1 MRLAPLIEMLCSKY
15 WRDDDI
21 KKLHQTIVQFFQKDL
36 VETEI
41 FLPWS
46 AQELRGEIFASCN
59 VLEERA
65 DATGAFFRLRAAPD
79 MVAKLSKLA
88 EDAGSNR
95 AR

>member
-1 MRLAPLIEMLCSKY
+1 
-15 WRDDDI
+15 
-21 KKLHQTIVQFFQKDL
+21 
-36 VETEI
+36 
-41 FLPWS
+41 
-46 AQELRGEIFASCN
+46 

-88 EDAGSNR
+88 DDAGSNR